1 VGTFVLD
8 SKKFIPG
15 VTNQNIV
22 AGLLEGHTAA
32 IRNLF
37 DIGQI
42 SKTAVI
48 QTDSSRRWFGKRIV
62 ASANSCQRGFLQ
74 PPMLLFFWHWIT
86 ARQRG
91 NTLANITF
99 IARMTVKE
107 GREQEFIGHCQALAE
122 KVAEN
127 EPDIL
132 YYRFFKLREPRTYAV
147 LESFADEAAEE
158 VHMNTEYLAKI
169 APPLLD
175 CLDGD
180 PPYVREYLDPIDS

>member
-1 VGTFVLD
+1 
-8 SKKFIPG
+8 
-15 VTNQNIV
+15 
-22 AGLLEGHTAA
+22 
-32 IRNLF
+32 
-37 DIGQI
+37 
-42 SKTAVI
+42 
-48 QTDSSRRWFGKRIV
+48 
-62 ASANSCQRGFLQ
+62 
-74 PPMLLFFWHWIT
+74 M
-86 ARQRG
+86 
-91 NTLANITF
+91 ANITF

-132 YYRFFKLREPRTYAV
+132 YYRFFKLREPRSYAV

-158 VHMNTEYLAKI
+158 KHMSTEYLAKI